1 METLK
6 NWKNIAL
13 DSLSGMG
20 TEMAQA
26 FPKIVGAIA
35 ILVVGWIVIKISL
48 FILGKLLKLAKVDVL
63 NEKVNGMDIT
73 GKGDLK
79 IDLSK
84 IILGFV
90 RWLLI
95 LVFLIV
101 AADILNWTIISVEIG
116 NLLRYLP
123 RFFSALLLLML
134 GFYIGNFVKNTVK
147 RLFDSLEFGG
157 SNIVSNLLF
166 YVIVAFDSLE
176 FGGSKIVSN
185 LLFYVIVIFM
195 SITALNQAGVDT
207 TIITNNITLILG
219 SFLLA
224 FALGLGLGSR
234 DVIADLLRSFYTR
247 KTYAV
252 GDQIVIGED
261 AGTIEAIENNSLTL
275 ATKSG
280 KFVIPIKDVVSQK
293 VEIKYQSR

>member
-1 METLK
+1 
-6 NWKNIAL
+6 
-13 DSLSGMG
+13 
-20 TEMAQA
+20 
-26 FPKIVGAIA
+26 
-35 ILVVGWIVIKISL
+35 
-48 FILGKLLKLAKVDVL
+48 
-63 NEKVNGMDIT
+63 
-73 GKGDLK
+73 
-79 IDLSK
+79 
-84 IILGFV
+84 
-90 RWLLI
+90 LLI

-166 YVIVAFDSLE
+166 YVIV
-176 FGGSKIVSN
+176 
-185 LLFYVIVIFM
+185 IFM

-252 GDQIVIGED
+252 GDQIVIGDD

-293 VEIKYQSR
+293 VEIKHQSR

>member
-166 YVIVAFDSLE
+166 YVIV
-176 FGGSKIVSN
+176 
-185 LLFYVIVIFM
+185 IFM